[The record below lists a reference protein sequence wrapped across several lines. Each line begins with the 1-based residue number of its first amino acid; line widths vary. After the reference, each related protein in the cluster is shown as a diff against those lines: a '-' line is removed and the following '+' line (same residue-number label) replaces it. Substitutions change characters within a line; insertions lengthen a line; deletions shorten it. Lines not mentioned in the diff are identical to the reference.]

1 MPAHTKRHR
10 VLLATIR
17 DGSEYICPRCLVPKA
32 KLDNTGFLRDS
43 QLRVDTLRVYATD
56 KVRRARD
63 FIYQQGKPV
72 DGVAVRR
79 LLDSESLVPIMV
91 LSGGSFWDLLP

>member
-1 MPAHTKRHR
+1 MNR

-17 DGSEYICPRCLVPKA
+17 DGSEYLCPRCLVPKA
-32 KLDNTGFLRDS
+32 KLDNTGFFRDL
-43 QLRVDTLRVYATD
+43 QLRIDNLRVYALD

-79 LLDSESLVPIMV
+79 LLDFESLVPTMV
-91 LSGGSFWDLLP
+91 ISGIQSFS